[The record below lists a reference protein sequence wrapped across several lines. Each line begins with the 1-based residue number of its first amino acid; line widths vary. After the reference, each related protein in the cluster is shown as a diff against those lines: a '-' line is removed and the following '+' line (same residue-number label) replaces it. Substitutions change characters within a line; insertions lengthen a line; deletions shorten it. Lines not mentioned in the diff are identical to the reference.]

1 MAFKREIQIISAQN
15 GEVTTFS
22 PGIGCSKPPI
32 IIVHDNASSHFIV
45 SHPADKIDLGS
56 KNCYSL
62 VTYTHELPMG
72 PASQNRF
79 WLFHICPSGENSDL
93 QKSFSIEMHKIP

>member
-1 MAFKREIQIISAQN
+1 MMGKLRKGFLEQLLLLQPYLEKLIDM
-15 GEVTTFS
+15 VTQ
-22 PGIGCSKPPI
+22 
-32 IIVHDNASSHFIV
+32 
-45 SHPADKIDLGS
+45 HPADRIDLGS

-72 PASQNRF
+72 PAFQNRF

-93 QKSFSIEMHKIP
+93 QKSFNIEMPKIPRFFK

>member
-1 MAFKREIQIISAQN
+1 M
-15 GEVTTFS
+15 
-22 PGIGCSKPPI
+22 P
-32 IIVHDNASSHFIV
+32 
-45 SHPADKIDLGS
+45 HPAAIIELGS

-72 PASQNRF
+72 PASQNKF

-93 QKSFSIEMHKIP
+93 QKSFSIEMHKIPRFFK